1 MAAYYYL
8 GGGGNDICIYKELL
22 KSHIKVE
29 IHPDP
34 NVHLGFISQE

>member
-8 GGGGNDICIYKELL
+8 GKNDICIYKELL
-22 KSHIKVE
+22 KSYIKVE

-34 NVHLGFISQE
+34 NEYLGFMS